1 MIDYRSG
8 LMILGG
14 KTDRKTDNV
23 GPRLHVLRLLIFVC
37 CGHVKSILITHT
49 EPFTSVLISM
59 LTFHQFALINI
70 CFGQQRNV
78 LYLNIK

>member
-8 LMILGG
+8 MMILGG
-14 KTDRKTDNV
+14 KTDRKADKV
-23 GPRLHVLRLLIFVC
+23 SPRLHVLRLLIFVY
-37 CGHVKSILITHT
+37 CGHVQSILITHT
-49 EPFTSVLISM
+49 ELFISVLISM

-70 CFGQQRNV
+70 YFGQQRNV